1 MLLIKLS
8 LLIAVA
14 ALLAGCASYGHKAFA
29 PMFEVNPTYDLHAV
43 EVDDYGVF
51 WNRAAAQA
59 TLDAVEQ
66 RAAHGNVI
74 VLLFVHG
81 WHHNAKPDDKNLEDF
96 RKTLDALSQTLD
108 QAPYRDARVELGVG
122 KDVKV
127 IGLYVG
133 WRGRSLPGPL
143 DYLTFWG
150 RKAAAQRVGEG
161 DLREYMLRL
170 QNIYA
175 SQRANSGRFIGLVT
189 VGHSFGGQ
197 VLLKAVAGKIENDLI
212 QHGHALSGV
221 PAQAAAKA
229 DPIEGIGDMAV
240 LINPALEAQQFERI
254 DQLYRSF
261 SYDARQTPVLLVVS
275 GQGDSARQIAFPA
288 GRALGRWLGARA
300 YMAPER
306 RGRWDKALG
315 EYAPHVTHDLRT
327 SDSGSDVSNDAYAG
341 NAIQNVDFTKRL
353 TIGNA
358 SLMPRAGWNIAN
370 SPVLVA
376 YSSEKLIESH
386 NGIFTESFRK
396 FLIDYVAFI
405 EGKRMVIRAEESRK
419 ASSHAIAH

>member
-1 MLLIKLS
+1 MLLIKL
-8 LLIAVA
+8 LLFIVAV
-14 ALLAGCASYGHKAFA
+14 ALLAGCVSYGHKAFA
-29 PMFEVNPTYDLHAV
+29 PKFEANPGYGLHAV

-51 WNRAAAQA
+51 WNPTAAQT

-66 RAAHGNVI
+66 QAAQGNVI

-96 RKTLDALSQTLD
+96 HKTLDALSHTLD
-108 QAPYRDARVELGVG
+108 QPSYRDARKMLGVG
-122 KDVKV
+122 ENVKI

-170 QNIYA
+170 QRIYA
-175 SQRANSGRFIGLVT
+175 SQQADTRRFMGLVT

-197 VLLKAVAGKIENDLI
+197 VLLKAVTGKIEHDLI
-212 QHGHALSGV
+212 QQGRTLSGV
-221 PAQAAAKA
+221 PAQMTAAA

-254 DQLYRSF
+254 DKLYRSF
-261 SYDARQTPVLLVVS
+261 SYDWKQTPVLLVVS
-275 GQGDSARQIAFPA
+275 GQGDSARQNAFPA
-288 GRALGRWLGARA
+288 GRAVGRWFGARPWL
-300 YMAPER
+300 APDR
-306 RGRWDKALG
+306 RERWDKALG
-315 EYAPHVTHDLRT
+315 EYAPHVTHDLT
-327 SDSGSDVSNDAYAG
+327 TFDGPDEVGNGIYSSDEILS
-341 NAIQNVDFTKRL
+341 VDFTARI

-358 SLMPRAGWNIAN
+358 SLTPRTGWSVAN

-376 YSSEKLIESH
+376 YSNEKLIKDH
-386 NGIFTESFRK
+386 TGIFTDSFRK

-405 EGKRMVIRAEESRK
+405 EGKRMVIRK
-419 ASSHAIAH
+419 IACEQAGSQAVTP